1 MMKRTKTIVLA
12 GAAALALAGA
22 STGVAFAQPPS
33 PSPSPH
39 GPGRHQGSGFGRG
52 PGGGGLGGGGFGFG
66 FGGQI
71 EHGEATVDTAN
82 NTTQVIDIQHGT
94 VTSADSGTLTVQ
106 SADGFSATYTVDSS
120 TKISKNRQTSD
131 ISQVATNDEVN
142 VVAINANGTLTAQRI
157 NDTGPAQ

>member
-1 MMKRTKTIVLA
+1 MMKRTKTIVMA
-12 GAAALALAGA
+12 GVAALALAGA
-22 STGVAFAQPPS
+22 STGVAFAQAPS
-33 PSPSPH
+33 PSPSPY
-39 GPGRHQGSGFGRG
+39 GPGLHQGSGFGGG
-52 PGGGGLGGGGFGFG
+52 PGGGGFGFG

-71 EHGEATVDTAN
+71 EHGEATVDTTN

-94 VTSADSGTLTVQ
+94 VTSTGSGTLTVQ

-157 NDTGPAQ
+157 DDTGPAQ

>member
-1 MMKRTKTIVLA
+1 MMKRTKTIVMA
-12 GAAALALAGA
+12 GVAALALAGA
-22 STGVAFAQPPS
+22 STGVAFAQAPS

-39 GPGRHQGSGFGRG
+39 GPGLHQGSGFGGG
-52 PGGGGLGGGGFGFG
+52 PGGGGFGFG

-71 EHGEATVDTAN
+71 EHGEATVDTTN

-94 VTSADSGTLTVQ
+94 VTSTGSGTLTVQ

-120 TKISKNRQTSD
+120 TKISKNRQTGD

-157 NDTGPAQ
+157 DDTGPAQ

>member
-1 MMKRTKTIVLA
+1 MMKQTKMIVLA

-33 PSPSPH
+33 PSPTPPSNPSPSPQGH
-39 GPGRHQGSGFGRG
+39 GPAHGRG
-52 PGGGGLGGGGFGFG
+52 GTGGGFGFG

-94 VTSADSGTLTVQ
+94 VTSTGSGTLTVQ
-106 SADGFSATYTVDSS
+106 SADGFSATYTVNSS

-131 ISQVATNDEVN
+131 ISQVATNDQVTVETLN
-142 VVAINANGTLTAQRI
+142 TSATLTAQHI

>member
-1 MMKRTKTIVLA
+1 MMKRTKTIVMA
-12 GAAALALAGA
+12 GVAAIALAGA
-22 STGVAFAQPPS
+22 STGVAFAKAPS

-39 GPGRHQGSGFGRG
+39 GPGLHQGSGFGGG
-52 PGGGGLGGGGFGFG
+52 PGGDGPGGGGFGFG

-94 VTSADSGTLTVQ
+94 VTSAGSGTLTVQ

-157 NDTGPAQ
+157 GDTGPAQ